1 MKQTI
6 KIKMI
11 LLIIPAVLF
20 ILVVSIFLSIWLNS
34 NVQRKDVYDKTLEM
48 AKEYAHD
55 LDSQMRADLTT
66 AQTMA
71 IVLEDI
77 SNPDRKAMMNILHR
91 LLMKD
96 QHYLGTYVG
105 YEPNAFDGQDAQFV
119 NTPGHDATGAFLPY
133 WNRLSGKETLD
144 PLDAMYT
151 SDWYTIP
158 KKTKTDQVIEPYLY
172 HGVLMTSFISPIIK
186 DEKFIGITGLDVRLD
201 SFDAIVSK
209 VKVFQ
214 TGYAFLVSKTGIFV
228 SFPNK
233 KFIGTKTLSQL
244 GEELKKPDL
253 IHIAGDIKAGQEG
266 IVEAT
271 DPISGKKAVMFYHPI
286 NTGNWGMVVVAP
298 AQEIFADTDHL
309 VKMQGLFGLLSIV
322 LILGIIGLMASII
335 SKPVVL
341 LSTIADK
348 IAAGNLNVK
357 ALDRKG
363 KNGSGTYEIN
373 HLSGAFNNLVE
384 TLRLAITHIRN
395 AGNQIIVSATQIS
408 ASTNEQAVGAT
419 EQAAAVNQASTTVKE
434 LAVTASQIAQNAE
447 NVAKVA
453 ERTMVGMQEINE
465 RVESTAKKILAL
477 ADKSHSIGNI
487 TKLIDDIAEQTN
499 LLALNAAI
507 EAARAGK
514 AGRGFAVVAE
524 EVRKL
529 AERSSNSTEE
539 IRQLIIEIKAET
551 NSTIMGIEDSVKW
564 VAKGVEMIRETAS
577 SAKEIS
583 IATQQQRTA
592 SDQTVQAMQNI
603 NLVTRQFAVS
613 TKQAAASAS
622 SLNALAQELKTAV
635 EGFKL

>member
-1 MKQTI
+1 
-6 KIKMI
+6 
-11 LLIIPAVLF
+11 
-20 ILVVSIFLSIWLNS
+20 
-34 NVQRKDVYDKTLEM
+34 
-48 AKEYAHD
+48 
-55 LDSQMRADLTT
+55 
-66 AQTMA
+66 
-71 IVLEDI
+71 
-77 SNPDRKAMMNILHR
+77 
-91 LLMKD
+91 
-96 QHYLGTYVG
+96 
-105 YEPNAFDGQDAQFV
+105 
-119 NTPGHDATGAFLPY
+119 
-133 WNRLSGKETLD
+133 
-144 PLDAMYT
+144 
-151 SDWYTIP
+151 
-158 KKTKTDQVIEPYLY
+158 
-172 HGVLMTSFISPIIK
+172 
-186 DEKFIGITGLDVRLD
+186 
-201 SFDAIVSK
+201 
-209 VKVFQ
+209 
-214 TGYAFLVSKTGIFV
+214 
-228 SFPNK
+228 
-233 KFIGTKTLSQL
+233 
-244 GEELKKPDL
+244 
-253 IHIAGDIKAGQEG
+253 
-266 IVEAT
+266 
-271 DPISGKKAVMFYHPI
+271 
-286 NTGNWGMVVVAP
+286 
-298 AQEIFADTDHL
+298 
-309 VKMQGLFGLLSIV
+309 
-322 LILGIIGLMASII
+322 
-335 SKPVVL
+335 
-341 LSTIADK
+341 
-348 IAAGNLNVK
+348 
-357 ALDRKG
+357 
-363 KNGSGTYEIN
+363 
-373 HLSGAFNNLVE
+373 
-384 TLRLAITHIRN
+384 
-395 AGNQIIVSATQIS
+395 
-408 ASTNEQAVGAT
+408 
-419 EQAAAVNQASTTVKE
+419 QASTTVKE